1 MKVNIL
7 NTKGEVKSN
16 TELFKGLKLNKS
28 LLDQV
33 LRVLE
38 DSIHLGLN
46 KVKTRS
52 EVNRTKKKFYKQ
64 KGTGGARHGARSA
77 HIFVGG
83 GVVHGPTGVK
93 SKLGSNKKMRSKAL
107 EMALFE
113 KFSKGKAYLV
123 DGLLDVKKTK
133 EAQKVVDSLKLDGKL
148 LVVFTKN
155 DDSIKYFR
163 NIKGLTTLVY
173 SNLNA
178 YEVNKSKN
186 VILDSSIFVKDQ
198 PKKIETKSKRKVEK

>member
-7 NTKGEVKSN
+7 NIKGEVKSN

-93 SKLGSNKKMRSKAL
+93 SKLGLNKKMRSKAL
-107 EMALFE
+107 EVALFD

-148 LVVFTKN
+148 LVVFSKN
-155 DDSIKYFR
+155 SDPIKYFR
-163 NIKGLTTLVY
+163 NIEGVATLVY

-186 VILDSSIFVKDQ
+186 VILDSNVFVKDQ
-198 PKKIETKSKRKVEK
+198 PKKVETKSKRKVEK